1 MKLLNQNQNKFRA
14 IQLALFLSTLL
25 CVESAWAVAPRL
37 PKFGPYAIPITQ
49 QTQFLRQ
56 TPAYDYWKF
65 SQFYLPQ
72 QTSSACGLATTVMAL
87 NFLRGIPQF
96 SDETLI
102 TQNELLQTVFTG
114 LWAGRVAE
122 GGDGLKFDDWV
133 LLVNKSLNYYGLN
146 SAYRV
151 EIVRLPNTSA
161 GLAQLKQKLAANE
174 GNRHDLMLAYF
185 NQGVLTSD
193 WDGPHISP
201 IGAYDNDPTNP
212 QVLIMDVDRDWYP
225 PYWSPVNKLLEAI
238 NRRAPPD
245 QGILKGEIGGILW
258 IRETI

>member
-1 MKLLNQNQNKFRA
+1 MKLQNQKKFNS
-14 IQLALFLSTLL
+14 ILIALLLSTLVF
-25 CVESAWAVAPRL
+25 VESAWALAPRL
-37 PKFGPYAIPITQ
+37 AKFGPYAIPITQ
-49 QTQFLRQ
+49 QTGFLRQ
-56 TPAYDYWKF
+56 TPANDYWKF

-102 TQNELLQTVFTG
+102 TQNELLQTVFTD
-114 LWAGRVAE
+114 LWADRVAE

-133 LLVNKSLNYYGLN
+133 LLVNKSLNSYGL
-146 SAYRV
+146 SDAYRV
-151 EIVRLPNTSA
+151 EIVRPPNTPA
-161 GLAQLKQKLAANE
+161 GLAELKQKLAVNE
-174 GNRHDLMLAYF
+174 HNPDDLMLAYF

-201 IGAYDNDPTNP
+201 IGAYDGGATIP

-225 PYWSPVNKLLEAI
+225 PYWSPVGKLLEAL
-238 NRRAPPD
+238 NRRAPHD
-245 QGILKGEIGGILW
+245 QGILAGQKGGVLW
-258 IRETI
+258 VKKIH